1 MKKEYFLLLT
11 FIITVAVQA
20 QIKSTYN
27 IGLLLDNTTSEVNS
41 ILNELE
47 DEITAVVG
55 EDALV
60 KFPETS
66 RLVNYFDSNIAL
78 NHYDK
83 LANDPAVDIIIA
95 FGIVNNKV
103 ITKITNYVK
112 PTILFGA
119 LSKELIDKEVF
130 SLKKKNLTPIWSSL
144 SYTNDIKLLKK
155 LSNPSKIG
163 VIIEKTFT
171 DNLPILNVFKVIESE
186 LNVDIKLIAFN
197 DVLDITSNLEGIDA
211 VYFAGGFYLNDTEI
225 KKLVSDIKNVNINQV
240 VFGNGTDEILD
251 LIVRVFCNPNKDK
264 IITLPPTYG
273 MYDVIAKTNGVEN
286 IEIPLKSDFSI
297 DSERILGLKTSNIKI
312 LFLCSPNNPT
322 GNSFE
327 INVLD
332 NLIKKF
338 NGIVVIDEA
347 YIDFSSQKSLINHID
362 KYENL
367 IITQTMSKAYG
378 MAGIRLGMGFSN
390 QKIINYLNKIKP
402 PYNINVL
409 TERKALEELNKIDEI
424 KKNIDFVLNQRKL
437 LVSSLEKLD
446 FVEKV
451 YKSDANFLL
460 VKVDNADLR
469 YNQLSEKGIIVRNRS
484 NQPLCQNC
492 LRITIGT
499 KIENNSLIKTLNEL

>member
-1 MKKEYFLLLT
+1 M
-11 FIITVAVQA
+11 
-20 QIKSTYN
+20 N
-27 IGLLLDNTTSEVNS
+27 IDT
-41 ILNELE
+41 
-47 DEITAVVG
+47 
-55 EDALV
+55 LV
-60 KFPETS
+60 RNNVKNMS
-66 RLVNYFDSNIAL
+66 SYSSARDDYSGG
-78 NHYDK
+78 
-83 LANDPAVDIIIA
+83 AN
-95 FGIVNNKV
+95 
-103 ITKITNYVK
+103 
-112 PTILFGA
+112 
-119 LSKELIDKEVF
+119 
-130 SLKKKNLTPIWSSL
+130 KNLIYLDANESPFENGINR
-144 SYTNDIKLLKK
+144 YPDNKHKNLKTVI
-155 LSNPSKIG
+155 SKNKNI
-163 VIIEKTFT
+163 
-171 DNLPILNVFKVIESE
+171 NV
-186 LNVDIKLIAFN
+186 
-197 DVLDITSNLEGIDA
+197 
-211 VYFAGGFYLNDTEI
+211 
-225 KKLVSDIKNVNINQV
+225 NQV

-251 LIVRVFCNPNKDK
+251 LIVRVFCNPNEDK

-297 DSERILGLKTSNIKI
+297 DTDKILGLKTSNIKI

-378 MAGIRLGMGFSN
+378 MAGIRLGVGFSN

-409 TERKALEELNKIDEI
+409 TERKALKELNNIDEI
-424 KKNIDFVLNQRKL
+424 KKNIDLVLNQRKL
-437 LVSSLEKLD
+437 LISCLEKLD
-446 FVEKV
+446 FIDKI

-460 VKVDNADLR
+460 VKVDNAGLR
-469 YNQLSEKGIIVRNRS
+469 YSQLLEKGIIVRNRS

-499 KIENNSLIKTLNEL
+499 ENENKSLIKTLNQL